1 MGSRLLVQCRDCIPK
16 QSAIFDIE
24 CNVGL
29 FTPALNQERW
39 RHCSGVDG
47 VAETSANATSFSI
60 QSNLWDCRIIKSEIW
75 RLNGNAC
82 INLIILKL
90 AAKYRASHK
99 SFANVQGICCLVN
112 LACWIGSFVEWAF
125 IGFLSNIAT
134 LWSVLISYIFTA
146 LPWDASKSYMCLF
159 NFLCS
164 LFECVCMHVWMW
176 QWLIQLLPGQIEVFF
191 F

>member
-1 MGSRLLVQCRDCIPK
+1 M
-16 QSAIFDIE
+16 
-24 CNVGL
+24 
-29 FTPALNQERW
+29 
-39 RHCSGVDG
+39 G

-60 QSNLWDCRIIKSEIW
+60 QSNLWDCGIVKSEI
-75 RLNGNAC
+75 RHMNGNAW
-82 INLIILKL
+82 INSVILKL
-90 AAKYRASHK
+90 AVKYRASHK
-99 SFANVQGICCLVN
+99 SFGNVQGICCLVN

-159 NFLCS
+159 NFKRS

-176 QWLIQLLPGQIEVFF
+176 QWRIQLLPGQIEVFF
-191 F
+191 LGLSESSPRFVIYFIITGLTVTSQSTVVLMCNFLFLHTYRWYVTS